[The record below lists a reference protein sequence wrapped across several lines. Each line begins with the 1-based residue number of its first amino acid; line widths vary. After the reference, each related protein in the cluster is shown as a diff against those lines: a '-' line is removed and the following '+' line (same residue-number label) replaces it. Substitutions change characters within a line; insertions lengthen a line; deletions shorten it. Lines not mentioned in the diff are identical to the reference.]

1 LPQKEVRWSQSIA
14 NEKVNEQIAYTSL
27 NSSKKPPF
35 KYFLF
40 LVHVVF
46 VDFYNVIQVE
56 VFLCL
61 DDFLKLSPHAHH
73 SGECQAINELIE
85 EQKYQECKP
94 HKSNELSFR
103 NEMLDRGQKLD
114 QSKRRHT
121 LNTDFSPLNE
131 LAEFVQNGPVQVQ
144 PNKLSQNPENL
155 IGLMNTNKW
164 MNVELFDAIAANVA
178 MVISEMR
185 QMHAHRTNFLQSC
198 IIGLS
203 ENLREGMLFGVLDL
217 ACE

>member
-1 LPQKEVRWSQSIA
+1 M
-14 NEKVNEQIAYTSL
+14 
-27 NSSKKPPF
+27 
-35 KYFLF
+35 
-40 LVHVVF
+40 
-46 VDFYNVIQVE
+46 
-56 VFLCL
+56 
-61 DDFLKLSPHAHH
+61 DDLLKLSPHAHH
-73 SGECQAINELIE
+73 SSECQAINELIE

-155 IGLMNTNKW
+155 IGLMNTNK
-164 MNVELFDAIAANVA
+164 
-178 MVISEMR
+178 
-185 QMHAHRTNFLQSC
+185 
-198 IIGLS
+198 
-203 ENLREGMLFGVLDL
+203 
-217 ACE
+217 